1 VARDE
6 QRRRVAQG
14 LHGGV
19 ERELAEV
26 SETMRLAGAEGAA
39 TDAGVRELIEREL
52 DAARE
57 ELASWRAGSIRA
69 CSPNAAWARRSRRSR
84 NARRFPV
91 TVVAPSDRL
100 PVVVEAAAYFVCSE
114 ALANVAKYAQA
125 SRVRCELLVA
135 DGRLTVT
142 VSDDGVGDAD
152 PDRGSGLRGLADRV
166 EALGGRLTVS
176 SPAGERT
183 TITADL
189 PVQGMH

>member
-1 VARDE
+1 
-6 QRRRVAQG
+6 
-14 LHGGV
+14 
-19 ERELAEV
+19 
-26 SETMRLAGAEGAA
+26 MRLARAEGTA

-57 ELASWRAGSIRA
+57 ELRELARGIHPRMLTERGLGPALAALAER
-69 CSPNAAWARRSRRSR
+69 SPV
-84 NARRFPV
+84 PV

-114 ALANVAKYAQA
+114 ALANVAKYGQA

-142 VSDDGVGDAD
+142 VTDDGVGDAD

-176 SPAGERT
+176 SPAGEGT

-189 PVQGMH
+189 PVQGTH